1 MQYDNLQKFSLPYP
15 EAVFELDFFR
25 RKPQPFCSLAQE
37 MWPGLKHV
45 PTLTHSFI
53 ALLAEKKKLLRNYT
67 QNIDGLEFL
76 ADTPAE
82 LLIECHGH
90 YRTSTCISCRKPA
103 DAEKVKQSIVD
114 HGKVP
119 LCHLCGSYVK
129 PDIVFFGE
137 NLPARFHSSLHGDV
151 KKTDLILVMGT
162 SLQVAPVSPRLIKM
176 HLLKM
181 NGKLILRF
189 FSFIARVGD

>member
-1 MQYDNLQKFSLPYP
+1 
-15 EAVFELDFFR
+15 
-25 RKPQPFCSLAQE
+25 
-37 MWPGLKHV
+37 MWPGLKHA

-67 QNIDGLEFL
+67 QNIDGLEYL
-76 ADTPAE
+76 ADTPAD

-103 DAEKVKQSIVD
+103 DAEKVKQSIVE

-119 LCHLCGSYVK
+119 LCHRCGSYVK

-151 KKTDLILVMGT
+151 NKTDLVLVMGT
-162 SLQVAPVSPRLIKM
+162 SLQVAPVCPSFFV
-176 HLLKM
+176 
-181 NGKLILRF
+181 RF
-189 FSFIARVGD
+189 A